1 MSGTRTG
8 TLVGI
13 LSLGAIAL
21 MSCIGIMSFWTM
33 AQPAQLRPNVSVTL
47 TGYTNGAE
55 GSRLAIFNVT
65 NPGPASV
72 FIYNPTIVGAVCASS
87 NFPNW
92 HKLLKS
98 RETARFTISVP
109 TNLVSWKVGFAAD
122 PNVTFLRRH
131 PLFMARHLPFSVYS
145 EVVTNGK

>member
-47 TGYTNGAE
+47 AGYTNNAE

-72 FIYNPTIVGAVCASS
+72 FLYNPAVVGMVYASS
-87 NFPNW
+87 NFPTW
-92 HKLLKS
+92 HKLLKG
-98 RETARFTISVP
+98 RDTARFVIAVP
-109 TNLVSWKVGFAAD
+109 TNQASWKVGFEAD
-122 PNVTFLRRH
+122 PNVTFIRRH
-131 PLFMARHLPFSVYS
+131 RLFMARHLPFSIYS
-145 EVVTNGK
+145 EIVTNGN

>member
-1 MSGTRTG
+1 
-8 TLVGI
+8 LIGI

-33 AQPAQLRPNVSVTL
+33 VQPGPLRPNVSITL
-47 TGYTNGAE
+47 AGYTNDVE
-55 GSRLAIFNVT
+55 GSTLAVFNIT

-72 FIYNPTIVGAVCASS
+72 FVYNPTVLGTVYPASNS
-87 NFPNW
+87 LHW

-98 RETARFTISVP
+98 REFAQFTMTTP
-109 TNLVSWKVGFAAD
+109 TNHASWKVGFTAD
-122 PNVTFLRRH
+122 PNVTLLRHH

-145 EVVTNGK
+145 EMVTNK